1 VLRADLL
8 GAGPKSEGHAAIRFH
23 GLLHGLA
30 IQRPDA
36 SRIEAPASTVP
47 ASNSVRDN
55 GALVRVLA
63 NLVLRTHEE
72 LAHVY

>member
-1 VLRADLL
+1 
-8 GAGPKSEGHAAIRFH
+8 
-23 GLLHGLA
+23 LHGLA

-36 SRIEAPASTVP
+36 SRIETPTPTVP

-55 GALVRVLA
+55 GAFVRVLA

-72 LAHVY
+72 LSHVY

>member
-1 VLRADLL
+1 MLRADLL
-8 GAGPKSEGHAAIRFH
+8 GAGPKSEGHSAIRFH

-36 SRIEAPASTVP
+36 SRVDTPTSTVP
-47 ASNSVRDN
+47 AFNSVRDN

>member
-1 VLRADLL
+1 
-8 GAGPKSEGHAAIRFH
+8 
-23 GLLHGLA
+23 LHGLA

-36 SRIEAPASTVP
+36 SRIEAPTPTVL

-63 NLVLRTHEE
+63 NLVLRAHEE
-72 LAHVY
+72 LAQVY

>member
-1 VLRADLL
+1 
-8 GAGPKSEGHAAIRFH
+8 
-23 GLLHGLA
+23 LHGLA

-36 SRIEAPASTVP
+36 SRIEAPTPTVL

-63 NLVLRTHEE
+63 NLVLRAHGE